1 MTEDEMI
8 GQHHLLNG
16 HEFEQAAGVGNGQGN
31 LVGVLQSMGHKDL
44 DTTEQLNNVG
54 ANGEVGS
61 IPWSGRSPGGGHGNP
76 LQYSK
81 VLHKGLIYILL
92 RYRCCSAAQSCQTL
106 CEPMDCSMPG
116 FTVLHHLQE
125 LSQVHIHGVG
135 DAIQPSHPLSFPSP
149 PAFNLS
155 QDHGFFQLVNSL
167 HQVAKVLELQLQ
179 LRSFQ

>member
-1 MTEDEMI
+1 MTFWFNIFYLYIEIFTLFMHYSLDLCK
-8 GQHHLLNG
+8 HLY
-16 HEFEQAAGVGNGQGN
+16 V
-31 LVGVLQSMGHKDL
+31 
-44 DTTEQLNNVG
+44 
-54 ANGEVGS
+54 
-61 IPWSGRSPGGGHGNP
+61 
-76 LQYSK
+76 QYSK